1 MFDGAGRVF
10 QNCYVVDDL
19 DKAIEHWIKTI
30 GAGPFFVNRKLD
42 NLEIEYRGKPSGI
55 DIDFALGQAGPIH
68 IELIQDNSKNPTVY
82 NDMYP
87 KGSGG
92 GFHHVG
98 MLAKDFEAAVSAY
111 EDAGCERGMIGMFGS
126 TPFAY
131 MDTRS
136 SVGFFTEFHHDT
148 AEIRALFDGVE
159 AASKD
164 WNGERP
170 VRPMSELLEGP
181 RDPANAR

>member
-1 MFDGAGRVF
+1 MFEGDGKIF

-19 DKAIEHWIKTI
+19 DAAMDHWITTI
-30 GAGPFFVNRKLD
+30 GAGPFFVKRKLD
-42 NLEIEYRGKPSGI
+42 NLDIAYRGEPSGI

-98 MLAKDFEAAVSAY
+98 MLAKDFDAAVAAYEAA
-111 EDAGCERGMIGMFGS
+111 GFPRGMIGMFGS

-131 MDTRS
+131 MDTRA
-136 SVGFFTEFHHDT
+136 SVGFFAEFHQDT
-148 AEIRALFDGVE
+148 PEIRSLFDRV
-159 AASKD
+159 AAAAD
-164 WNGERP
+164 GWNGERP
-170 VRPMSELLEGP
+170 VRPMEEVLGG
-181 RDPANAR
+181 